1 MENHHLQGF
10 WEICVRPH
18 GRREGVMRHLREWR
32 HGEWFFDLYLLVGL
46 MLGVTY
52 SRKERIIELLLGP
65 FAVEIW
71 LPGGGGN

>member
-1 MENHHLQGF
+1 
-10 WEICVRPH
+10 
-18 GRREGVMRHLREWR
+18 MRNLGEWR

-71 LPGGGGN
+71 MPARKEPPDAR